1 MLECLKSQGQH
12 IQKLCTKIL
21 IQKQQPRLQK
31 KVSTKS
37 TKKMKK
43 RAASEG
49 DEEDEEL
56 ERVSTVHKDLIGNMW
71 LKYKDSGGSRQDF
84 VLFFSTVWFGH
95 ARLDTDALVEAG
107 EGGR

>member
-1 MLECLKSQGQH
+1 M
-12 IQKLCTKIL
+12 IKLT
-21 IQKQQPRLQK
+21 PRLQK

-84 VLFFSTVWFGH
+84 VLFFQRCGLAMPDSTLT
-95 ARLDTDALVEAG
+95 R
-107 EGGR
+107 